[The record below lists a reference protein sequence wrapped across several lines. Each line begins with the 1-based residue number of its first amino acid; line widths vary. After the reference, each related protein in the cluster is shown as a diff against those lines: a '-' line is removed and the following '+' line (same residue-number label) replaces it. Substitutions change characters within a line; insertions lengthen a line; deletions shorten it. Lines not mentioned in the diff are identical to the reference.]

1 MSGITSGYSVSRPT
15 GVCAA
20 TGRTFAIGDTF
31 VATLV
36 ERENPDASAA
46 LERLDFSPDAWDS
59 GARPQP
65 PLLLFASWR
74 GVMPEH
80 NEKKRAIVLGDA
92 ELLDLFEQLGGVTD
106 PRRVAFRYMLALILI
121 RRRILRLESSKPGR
135 MLVKPR
141 GSMVDQ
147 AIEVIDPGT
156 SEEVL
161 AGAIEELG
169 QIVGMDE
176 AGTSATPPNPG
187 NPANPGTPAIPAT
200 QGAATPQEHA

>member
-1 MSGITSGYSVSRPT
+1 MSAITSGYSVSRPT

-20 TGRTFAIGDTF
+20 TGRTFAVGDAF
-31 VATLV
+31 IATLV
-36 ERENPDASAA
+36 EREDPTSTPTPTPAPG
-46 LERLDFSPDAWDS
+46 LERLDFSIDAWDA

-65 PLLLFASWR
+65 PLLLFAFWR

-80 NEKKRAIVLGDA
+80 SEKKRAIVLGDA
-92 ELLDLFEQLGGVTD
+92 ELLDLFEQLAGITD

-121 RRRILRLESSKPGR
+121 RRRVLRLESSKPGR

-141 GSMVDQ
+141 GSLVDQ

-156 SEEVL
+156 SEDVL

-176 AGTSATPPNPG
+176 AAA
-187 NPANPGTPAIPAT
+187 PAAPARS
-200 QGAATPQEHA
+200 GAANAQEHA